1 MTGRGLDSRLAE
13 SPSSSRSALVEGGRL
28 WRLETFGSV
37 CRCVSAGDVR
47 RAMSC
52 KHYALCRAAIERWL
66 RENFGGE
73 GWVVVWKKAS
83 RPQGFPDMGLPTD

>member
-52 KHYALCRAAIERWL
+52 KHCALCRAAIGRWL
-66 RENFGGE
+66 WENFGGE

-83 RPQGFPDMGLPTD
+83 RPQGFPGMGLPTD